1 MPNLRLC
8 STFLLAA
15 ILGGCQQAPVANAP
29 AQSTDVDT
37 ARGSFAPGAPA
48 PSGTAVGSRMTELR
62 SQVQQLKSS
71 IDQHLAMLRQIRME
85 RQTAAER
92 YYAQVGE
99 ISAKLQSGTTPS
111 NPILTQKWTQA
122 RTSLDKLEDN
132 LSRVTALSNDMAV
145 DGQTG
150 VYLDDSTRAAFLM
163 PGALDEDHYQLR
175 SLQAEVA
182 GSQAEIGDEL
192 TDVTNEINRQNAAL
206 GIERNNIATL
216 AEGVRVGELL
226 GHSLANNQPRYVQ
239 LQSPGAVAPG
249 GAPARPATAAP
260 ARVSGPLAHVHGKT
274 VVPHHQYATR
284 RHKGKGKMAAHAAPQ
299 PVDPNALVQTAPAQT
314 VPPAANA
321 PAALNPSAQ
330 HVKPAARPARPVT
343 KASAMDKRA
352 PLMVIRFDRFTERY
366 EEALYRTISQTLDQQ
381 PNATFEIRGIT
392 PEASLPAGTAERLN
406 AVRRHVE
413 DVQRSLL
420 AFGLTPTRI
429 AISSEAA
436 VGAPVEEIRIYKQ

>member
-1 MPNLRLC
+1 M
-8 STFLLAA
+8 
-15 ILGGCQQAPVANAP
+15 Q
-29 AQSTDVDT
+29 
-37 ARGSFAPGAPA
+37 
-48 PSGTAVGSRMTELR
+48 ELR
-62 SQVQQLKSS
+62 GQVQQLKSS
-71 IDQHLAMLRQIRME
+71 IDQHLAMLREIRME
-85 RQTAAER
+85 RQAAAER

-226 GHSLANNQPRYVQ
+226 GHSLANTQPRYVSMQ
-239 LQSPGAVAPG
+239 GTGAITPIGAPSAAPGAVQ
-249 GAPARPATAAP
+249 RPATGAP
-260 ARVSGPLAHVHGKT
+260 VRVTGPLAHVHGKSAG
-274 VVPHHQYATR
+274 PHHQYATR
-284 RHKGKGKMAAHAAPQ
+284 HHKGRMTAHAAPQ
-299 PVDPNALVQTAPAQT
+299 PADPNALAPVGTTPVQSSAAPQ
-314 VPPAANA
+314 PASNA
-321 PAALNPSAQ
+321 PASLNPSAQ
-330 HVKPAARPARPVT
+330 HVKPAAKPAHAVT
-343 KASAMDKRA
+343 KASAVDKRA

-366 EEALYRTISQTLDQQ
+366 EETLYRTISQALDQQ
-381 PNATFEIRGIT
+381 PNASFEIRGVT

-429 AISSEAA
+429 QTSSEAS

>member
-1 MPNLRLC
+1 
-8 STFLLAA
+8 
-15 ILGGCQQAPVANAP
+15 
-29 AQSTDVDT
+29 
-37 ARGSFAPGAPA
+37 
-48 PSGTAVGSRMTELR
+48 
-62 SQVQQLKSS
+62 
-71 IDQHLAMLRQIRME
+71 MLRQIRME

-239 LQSPGAVAPG
+239 LQSTNAAAPIGAPGAA
-249 GAPARPATAAP
+249 ARPATAAP
-260 ARVSGPLAHVHGKT
+260 ARVSGPLAHVHGKAA
-274 VVPHHQYATR
+274 VPHHQYAMR
-284 RHKGKGKMAAHAAPQ
+284 HHKGKGKMTAHAAPQ
-299 PVDPNALVQTAPAQT
+299 PVDPNALVQAAPTQ
-314 VPPAANA
+314 AAPQPSSNA
-321 PAALNPSAQ
+321 PASLNPSAQ
-330 HVKPAARPARPVT
+330 HVKPVARTTHPVT

-381 PNATFEIRGIT
+381 PNATFEIRGVT

-429 AISSEAA
+429 AISSEAT

>member
-15 ILGGCQQAPVANAP
+15 ILGGCQQAPVATTTAQGSSVDAGASGFAP
-29 AQSTDVDT
+29 AGPPPT
-37 ARGSFAPGAPA
+37 
-48 PSGTAVGSRMTELR
+48 GTAVGARMQELR
-62 SQVQQLKSS
+62 GQVQQLKSS
-71 IDQHLAMLRQIRME
+71 IDQHLAALREIRQE
-85 RQTAAER
+85 RQVAAQT
-92 YYAQVGE
+92 YYAQVAE

-122 RTSLDKLEDN
+122 RASLDKLEDN
-132 LSRVTALSNDMAV
+132 LSRVTALSNDMAQ

-192 TDVTNEINRQNAAL
+192 TDVTNEINRQNSAL

-226 GHSLANNQPRYVQ
+226 GHSLANSQPRYVQ
-239 LQSPGAVAPG
+239 TQLTTP
-249 GAPARPATAAP
+249 AAP
-260 ARVSGPLAHVHGKT
+260 AGAPTRLAPPARGKAAAT
-274 VVPHHQYATR
+274 GHHQYATR
-284 RHKGKGKMAAHAAPQ
+284 HRKTGKPRLAHGAAPAN
-299 PVDPNALVQTAPAQT
+299 PAPTTPTLTGA
-314 VPPAANA
+314 A
-321 PAALNPSAQ
+321 PAAPPQTSSALAPANRPIPLTPSAQ
-330 HVKPAARPARPVT
+330 RVKPDAKPAHPTT
-343 KASAMDKRA
+343 KAVAVDKRA

-366 EEALYRTISQTLDQQ
+366 EEALYRAISQTLDAQ
-381 PNATFEIRGIT
+381 PNATFTIEGVT

-413 DVQRSLL
+413 DVQRSML

-429 AISSEAA
+429 TTLSQAT
-436 VGAPVEEIRIYKQ
+436 VQAPVEEIRIYKQ

>member
-29 AQSTDVDT
+29 VQSTDVD
-37 ARGSFAPGAPA
+37 AAPGSFAPGVPA
-48 PSGTAVGSRMTELR
+48 PSGTAVGSRIQELR
-62 SQVQQLKSS
+62 GQVQHLKSS
-71 IDQHLAMLRQIRME
+71 IDQHLAMLSQIRQE
-85 RQTAAER
+85 RQATASQ

-122 RTSLDKLEDN
+122 RGSLDKLEDN

-150 VYLDDSTRAAFLM
+150 VYLDDSTRAALLM

-226 GHSLANNQPRYVQ
+226 GHSLANNQPRYVSMQ
-239 LQSPGAVAPG
+239 GPAAAPI
-249 GAPARPATAAP
+249 GAPAAAP
-260 ARVSGPLAHVHGKT
+260 TRLAPVAHLHGKPAG
-274 VVPHHQYATR
+274 PHPQYAVR
-284 RHKGKGKMAAHAAPQ
+284 RHKGKGRLATHAVPAPGAPDAAP
-299 PVDPNALVQTAPAQT
+299 PAQAE
-314 VPPAANA
+314 PAQASPAPSNA
-321 PAALNPSAQ
+321 PVPLTPSAQ
-330 HVKPAARPARPVT
+330 HVRPAAKPMHPVT
-343 KASAMDKRA
+343 KASVADKRA

-366 EEALYRTISQTLDQQ
+366 EEALYRTIAQTLDAQ
-381 PNATFEIRGIT
+381 PNASFQIRGVT

-429 AISSEAA
+429 STSSEADI
-436 VGAPVEEIRIYKQ
+436 GAPVEEIRIYKQ

>member
-1 MPNLRLC
+1 M
-8 STFLLAA
+8 
-15 ILGGCQQAPVANAP
+15 Q
-29 AQSTDVDT
+29 
-37 ARGSFAPGAPA
+37 
-48 PSGTAVGSRMTELR
+48 ELR
-62 SQVQQLKSS
+62 GQVQHLRSS
-71 IDQHLAMLRQIRME
+71 IDQHLAMLRQIRQE

-226 GHSLANNQPRYVQ
+226 GHSLANNQPRYVSMQ
-239 LQSPGAVAPG
+239 APGAAVPI
-249 GAPARPATAAP
+249 GAPATAAP
-260 ARVSGPLAHVHGKT
+260 AARTAPVAHLHGKAAG
-274 VVPHHQYATR
+274 PRHQYASR
-284 RHKGKGKMAAHAAPQ
+284 RHKGKGRMTAHAAPA
-299 PVDPNALVQTAPAQT
+299 PGNPNAQPPTQAVPAQT
-314 VPPAANA
+314 STAPSPASNA
-321 PAALNPSAQ
+321 PASNAPVALSPSAQ
-330 HVKPAARPARPVT
+330 RVKPPARPVHPVT
-343 KASAMDKRA
+343 KASAVDKRA

-366 EEALYRTISQTLDQQ
+366 EEALYRAVSQTLDAQ
-381 PNATFEIRGIT
+381 PSASFEIRGVT

-429 AISSEAA
+429 ATSSEAS

>member
-1 MPNLRLC
+1 M
-8 STFLLAA
+8 
-15 ILGGCQQAPVANAP
+15 Q
-29 AQSTDVDT
+29 
-37 ARGSFAPGAPA
+37 
-48 PSGTAVGSRMTELR
+48 ELR
-62 SQVQQLKSS
+62 GQVQQLKSS
-71 IDQHLAMLRQIRME
+71 IDQHLALLRQIRME

-226 GHSLANNQPRYVQ
+226 GHSLANNQPRYVS
-239 LQSPGAVAPG
+239 LQSPGAITPIGAPAAAPG
-249 GAPARPATAAP
+249 AVQRPATGAPARVT
-260 ARVSGPLAHVHGKT
+260 GPLAHVHGKA
-274 VVPHHQYATR
+274 VAPHHQYAMR
-284 RHKGKGKMAAHAAPQ
+284 HHKGKGRMTAHAAPQ
-299 PVDPNALVQTAPAQT
+299 PTDPTALAPVQTAPVQT
-314 VPPAANA
+314 ATAPQPASNA
-321 PAALNPSAQ
+321 PVSLSPSAQ
-330 HVKPAARPARPVT
+330 HLKPAAKPAHAVT
-343 KASAMDKRA
+343 KASAVDKRA

-366 EEALYRTISQTLDQQ
+366 EETLYRTISQALDQQ
-381 PNATFEIRGIT
+381 PNASFEIRGVT

-429 AISSEAA
+429 ATSSEAS

>member
-8 STFLLAA
+8 STFILAA
-15 ILGGCQQAPVANAP
+15 VLGGCQQAPVASAP
-29 AQSTDVDT
+29 AQSTGASANATVGT
-37 ARGSFAPGAPA
+37 SAPA
-48 PSGTAVGSRMTELR
+48 LPSPSNSAVGARMQELR
-62 SQVQQLKSS
+62 TQVQQLKSS
-71 IDQHLAMLRQIRME
+71 IDQHLAQLSQLRQE
-85 RQTAAER
+85 RETVAGQ

-122 RTSLDKLEDN
+122 RALLDQLADN
-132 LSRVTALSNDMAV
+132 LSRVTALSNEMAV

-150 VYLDDSTRAAFLM
+150 VYLDDSTRAALAM

-175 SLQAEVA
+175 SLQADVA

-226 GHSLANNQPRYVQ
+226 GHSLANNQQRYIAV
-239 LQSPGAVAPG
+239 QSPAAAPVA
-249 GAPARPATAAP
+249 AQPARPAS
-260 ARVSGPLAHVHGKT
+260 VAHAHGKPAT
-274 VVPHHQYATR
+274 DTRHQVAQR
-284 RHKGKGKMAAHAAPQ
+284 RHKGKGKSVVHASAASVDQAAAAP
-299 PVDPNALVQTAPAQT
+299 
-314 VPPAANA
+314 A
-321 PAALNPSAQ
+321 PAAPVQPTPTSTGAPAAVTPSAQ
-330 HVKPAARPARPVT
+330 PGKPMRATT
-343 KASAMDKRA
+343 KASLQDKRA

-366 EEALYRTISQTLDQQ
+366 EETLYRTVSQTLDAQ
-381 PNATFEIRGIT
+381 PNASFRIEGVT
-392 PEASLPAGTAERLN
+392 PEASLPSGTAERLN

-413 DVQRSLL
+413 DIQRSLL

-429 AISSEAA
+429 STSAEAN
-436 VGAPVEEIRIYKQ
+436 VKAPVEEIRIYKQ

>member
-1 MPNLRLC
+1 M
-8 STFLLAA
+8 
-15 ILGGCQQAPVANAP
+15 Q
-29 AQSTDVDT
+29 
-37 ARGSFAPGAPA
+37 
-48 PSGTAVGSRMTELR
+48 ELR
-62 SQVQQLKSS
+62 GQVQQLKSS
-71 IDQHLAMLRQIRME
+71 IDQHLAMLSQIRQE
-85 RQTAAER
+85 RQATASQ

-99 ISAKLQSGTTPS
+99 ISAKLQAGTTPS

-122 RTSLDKLEDN
+122 RGSLDKLEDN
-132 LSRVTALSNDMAV
+132 LSRVTALSNDMAI

-150 VYLDDSTRAAFLM
+150 VYLDDSTRAALLM

-175 SLQAEVA
+175 SLQAAVA

-226 GHSLANNQPRYVQ
+226 GHSLANNQPRYVSMQ
-239 LQSPGAVAPG
+239 APAAMPI
-249 GAPARPATAAP
+249 GAPAAAP
-260 ARVSGPLAHVHGKT
+260 TRGAPMAHLHGKPT
-274 VVPHHQYATR
+274 GPHHQYAIR
-284 RHKGKGKMAAHAAPQ
+284 HHKGKGRLATHTVPAPGA
-299 PVDPNALVQTAPAQT
+299 PDAMPPAPAEPAQ
-314 VPPAANA
+314 VPPAPSNA
-321 PAALNPSAQ
+321 PVPLTPSAQ
-330 HVKPAARPARPVT
+330 HVRPAAKPMHPVT
-343 KASAMDKRA
+343 KASAVDKRA

-366 EEALYRTISQTLDQQ
+366 EEALYRTISQTLDAQ
-381 PNATFEIRGIT
+381 PNASFQIRGVT

-429 AISSEAA
+429 STSSEAD

>member
-15 ILGGCQQAPVANAP
+15 ILGGCQQAPVASAP
-29 AQSTDVDT
+29 AQSADVD
-37 ARGSFAPGAPA
+37 AAPASVALGVPA
-48 PSGTAVGSRMTELR
+48 PSGTAVGSRVQELR
-62 SQVQQLKSS
+62 GQVQHLKSS
-71 IDQHLAMLRQIRME
+71 IDQHLSMLSQIRQE
-85 RQTAAER
+85 RQAVASQ

-111 NPILTQKWTQA
+111 NPVLTQQWTQA
-122 RTSLDKLEDN
+122 RGSLDKLEGN

-150 VYLDDSTRAAFLM
+150 VYLDDSTRAALLM

-226 GHSLANNQPRYVQ
+226 GHSLANNQPRDLSMQ
-239 LQSPGAVAPG
+239 ASAAAPI
-249 GAPARPATAAP
+249 GAPAAAP
-260 ARVSGPLAHVHGKT
+260 ARSAPVAHAHGKA
-274 VVPHHQYATR
+274 VGPHHQYAAR
-284 RHKGKGKMAAHAAPQ
+284 RHKGKGRVTAHAVPASGEPTAPL
-299 PVDPNALVQTAPAQT
+299 PVQTAPVQAS
-314 VPPAANA
+314 PAPSDA
-321 PAALNPSAQ
+321 PMPLTPSSLR
-330 HVKPAARPARPVT
+330 VKPAAKPAHPVT
-343 KASAMDKRA
+343 KVSAVDKRA

-366 EEALYRTISQTLDQQ
+366 EEALYRAVSQTLDAQ
-381 PNATFEIRGIT
+381 PNASFQIRGVT

-429 AISSEAA
+429 STSSEANVA
-436 VGAPVEEIRIYKQ
+436 APVEEIRIYKQ

>member
-15 ILGGCQQAPVANAP
+15 ILGGCQQAPVSSAP
-29 AQSTDVDT
+29 AQSADVDAAPT
-37 ARGSFAPGAPA
+37 GFAPDAPA
-48 PSGTAVGSRMTELR
+48 PSGTAVGTRTQELR
-62 SQVQQLKSS
+62 GQVQQLKSR
-71 IDQHLAMLRQIRME
+71 IDQHLAQLSQIRQE
-85 RQTAAER
+85 RQTVASQ
-92 YYAQVGE
+92 YYTQVGE

-122 RTSLDKLEDN
+122 RNSLDKLEDN

-182 GSQAEIGDEL
+182 GSQAEIGEEL

-226 GHSLANNQPRYVQ
+226 GHSLANNQPRYVGMQ
-239 LQSPGAVAPG
+239 GPVATPI
-249 GAPARPATAAP
+249 GAPATTGAP
-260 ARVSGPLAHVHGKT
+260 VRLAPMAHVHGKGALP
-274 VVPHHQYATR
+274 PHHQYATR
-284 RHKGKGKMAAHAAPQ
+284 HHKGKGKMTAHVVSPNEPNTAAPVQ
-299 PVDPNALVQTAPAQT
+299 PAPAQNFTAPAT
-314 VPPAANA
+314 NA
-321 PAALNPSAQ
+321 PVPLNPSAL
-330 HVKPAARPARPVT
+330 HVKPAGKPAHSTT
-343 KASAMDKRA
+343 KASVVDKRT

-366 EEALYRTISQTLDQQ
+366 EEVLYRTISQTLDAQ
-381 PNATFEIRGIT
+381 PNASFAIEGVT

-429 AISSEAA
+429 STSSEAN
-436 VGAPVEEIRIYKQ
+436 VKAPVEEIRIYKQ

>member
-1 MPNLRLC
+1 M
-8 STFLLAA
+8 
-15 ILGGCQQAPVANAP
+15 Q
-29 AQSTDVDT
+29 
-37 ARGSFAPGAPA
+37 
-48 PSGTAVGSRMTELR
+48 ELR
-62 SQVQQLKSS
+62 GQVQQLKSS

-226 GHSLANNQPRYVQ
+226 GHSLANNQPRYVSMQ
-239 LQSPGAVAPG
+239 GAGAITPIGAPAAAPGAVQQRPAT
-249 GAPARPATAAP
+249 GAPAR
-260 ARVSGPLAHVHGKT
+260 VNGPLAHVHGKAAA
-274 VVPHHQYATR
+274 PHHQYAMR
-284 RHKGKGKMAAHAAPQ
+284 HHKGKGKMTAHAAPQ
-299 PVDPNALVQTAPAQT
+299 PTDPNALAPVQTAPVQT
-314 VPPAANA
+314 STAPQPAPNA
-321 PAALNPSAQ
+321 PVPLSPSAQ
-330 HVKPAARPARPVT
+330 RVKPAAKPAHAVT
-343 KASAMDKRA
+343 KASAVDKRA

-366 EEALYRTISQTLDQQ
+366 EETLYRTISQALDQQ
-381 PNATFEIRGIT
+381 PNASFEIRGVT

-429 AISSEAA
+429 ATSSEAS